1 MVKTRGE
8 TAVTGSEVRVTELIE
23 PMSDVSP
30 VRQVEAQFR
39 GNGGHAPTFTEVV
52 YAHHDWWRARQSD
65 TPDPAAEAAYD
76 SVLTAFE
83 ARHGQIVRAYW
94 CSEVESAVALT
105 ERKRWG
111 GLLSPVYGFHRESDW
126 ATKTAPTVASE
137 LHNCDELAVR
147 ANAVLTGV
155 RKRICL
161 ELVVACASHL
171 LSLVDTPS
179 APGNNAKTAAA
190 VEHERV
196 EIKKVK
202 DYYCDA
208 ANGQA
213 QLIYFGGIATVMLV
227 LAALGSVWLSITW
240 ATPIAALIGGAIGAV
255 VSVVQRINSGSFE
268 LDYDVGGPYIFFL
281 GGLRP
286 LIGGAFAVAISFAFD
301 GGLLHLPVSAN
312 ETTSN
317 RHLALLVISFLAG
330 FSERFAQ
337 DTLTSVLPEAKS
349 APAPTPAASPS
360 SGTAPAAAP
369 DATPERSTS

>member
-1 MVKTRGE
+1 M
-8 TAVTGSEVRVTELIE
+8 TELIE

-30 VRQVEAQFR
+30 VRQVEAQSR
-39 GNGGHAPTFTEVV
+39 GNDGHAPTFTEVV
-52 YAHHDWWRARQSD
+52 YAHHAWWRARQAG

-83 ARHGQIVRAYW
+83 AEHGQIIHAYW

-105 ERKRWG
+105 ERRRWR
-111 GLLSPVYGFHRESDW
+111 GLLSPVFGFHRESDW
-126 ATKTAPTVASE
+126 ATKSAPRVASE
-137 LHNCDELAVR
+137 LHHCDELAVR

-161 ELVVACASHL
+161 ELVVACAAHL
-171 LSLVDTPS
+171 LSLVDTP
-179 APGNNAKTAAA
+179 AGAGNSAKTAAA
-190 VEHERV
+190 VEHERG
-196 EIKKVK
+196 ELKKVQ

-227 LAALGSVWLSITW
+227 LATLGSVWLSITW
-240 ATPIAALIGGAIGAV
+240 ATPVAALIGGAIGAV

-337 DTLTSVLPEAKS
+337 DTLTSVLPEARA
-349 APAPTPAASPS
+349 APAPVPAASPS
-360 SGTAPAAAP
+360 SGTASPPAP
-369 DATPERSTS
+369 DAPPERSTS

>member
-1 MVKTRGE
+1 MVKRGE

-39 GNGGHAPTFTEVV
+39 GSEGRPPTFTEVV
-52 YAHHDWWRARQSD
+52 YAHHDWWRTRQAG

-83 ARHGQIVRAYW
+83 ARHGRIVRAYW
-94 CSEVESAVALT
+94 CSEAESAVALT
-105 ERKRWG
+105 ERRRWG
-111 GLLSPVYGFHRESDW
+111 GVRSPLFGFHRESDW
-126 ATKTAPTVASE
+126 ATKTTPGVASE
-137 LHNCDELAVR
+137 LHRCDELAVR

-161 ELVVACASHL
+161 ELVVACATHL
-171 LSLVDTPS
+171 LSLADTR
-179 APGNNAKTAAA
+179 AGVGGNTKTAGA

-196 EIKKVK
+196 EIEKVQ

-227 LAALGSVWLSITW
+227 LAALGSLWLSITW

-268 LDYDVGGPYIFFL
+268 LDYDVGGLYIFFL

-301 GGLLHLPVSAN
+301 GGLLHLPVAAN
-312 ETTSN
+312 ETTNN

-349 APAPTPAASPS
+349 GPAPTPAASSS
-360 SGTAPAAAP
+360 SGTVSPAVP
-369 DATPERSTS
+369 DAPPERSTP